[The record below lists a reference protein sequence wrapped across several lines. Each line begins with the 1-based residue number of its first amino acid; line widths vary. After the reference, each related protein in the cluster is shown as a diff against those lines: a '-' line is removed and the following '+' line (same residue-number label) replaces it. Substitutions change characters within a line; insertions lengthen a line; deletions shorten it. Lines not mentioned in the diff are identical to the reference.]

1 MADVAVDQTRSLKWL
16 TLLVSTYTRHRLKQR
31 REFIAASHD
40 KLDLAILTRIS
51 CTAPQKQVAVASSS
65 VDQPSFERFTTG
77 KVLSPEILMISRL
90 LNHRPILSCKK
101 MTIQNSH

>member
-1 MADVAVDQTRSLKWL
+1 MADIACQ
-16 TLLVSTYTRHRLKQR
+16 YTRHGLKQR
-31 REFIAASHD
+31 REFIAALD
-40 KLDLAILTRIS
+40 EKLDLAILPRIC

-77 KVLSPEILMISRL
+77 KVLSSEILMISRL
-90 LNHRPILSCKK
+90 LRITLYRPILSCKR